1 MVKIKI
7 YKIQM
12 INNKIEGK
20 FEIVI
25 DEILLHNKYPKNSS
39 NCNYSLNKS
48 KGIRNDKKQP

>member
-25 DEILLHNKYPKNSS
+25 DEILLHYKYPKI
-39 NCNYSLNKS
+39 LFKLQLFLKQIQRNK
-48 KGIRNDKKQP
+48 K